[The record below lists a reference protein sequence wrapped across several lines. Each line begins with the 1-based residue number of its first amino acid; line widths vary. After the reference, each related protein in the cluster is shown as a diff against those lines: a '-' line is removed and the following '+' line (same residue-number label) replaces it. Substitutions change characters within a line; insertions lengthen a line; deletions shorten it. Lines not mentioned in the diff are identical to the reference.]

1 MNRVELISTYLKYL
15 YDLYKRR
22 SLLILIVEIDADL
35 AGYDDKFSDIL
46 DIAQFE
52 YEETVK
58 NCENHVMSLEEVLD
72 KLTIENRDKKIDEL
86 LD

>member
-35 AGYDDKFSDIL
+35 AGYDDKFSDIFL
-46 DIAQFE
+46 IARS
-52 YEETVK
+52 V
-58 NCENHVMSLEEVLD
+58 
-72 KLTIENRDKKIDEL
+72 
-86 LD
+86 